1 MGTLVLAGA
10 TSGSATLTPVD
21 AVTAVI
27 TLPSATATLATLG
40 ANTFTGN
47 QAITGTLST
56 TGAITEIPRCAVYQW
71 TDWNPTNVSGS
82 PANASSTATATSTAT
97 SYATMANAS
106 GTLTFTFAKAGVYNI
121 SMAGGL
127 ATILAGI
134 TRVTMNFTLGGTAT
148 RLISTSPRANQN
160 HDEAFDVSFNFSV
173 VATTNQT
180 LTILPSTTLT
190 GSGVAANFT
199 FYASA
204 SAAYMGT
211 P

>member
-21 AVTAVI
+21 AATAVI

-40 ANTFTGN
+40 ANTFVGN
-47 QAITGTLST
+47 QAITGTLSVS
-56 TGAITEIPRCAVYQW
+56 GAITEIPRMAVYQW
-71 TDWNPTNVSGS
+71 TTWNPSDVAG
-82 PANASSTATATSTAT
+82 SSTNAPSTAVATSTAT

-106 GTLTFTFAKAGVYNI
+106 GTLTFTFVKAGVYNI
-121 SMAGGL
+121 NMAGGL

-134 TRVTMNFTLGGTAT
+134 TRATFNFTLGGTAT

-160 HDEAFDVSFNFSV
+160 HDEAFDFAFNFAV
-173 VATTNQT
+173 VATANQT
-180 LTILPSTTLT
+180 LTILPSSTLS
-190 GSGVAANFT
+190 GAGVAANFT

-211 P
+211 

>member
-71 TDWNPTNVSGS
+71 TDWNPVNVSGGS
-82 PANASSTATATSTAT
+82 TNASSTAVATSTAA
-97 SYATMANAS
+97 SYVTMANSS
-106 GTLTFTFAKAGVYNI
+106 GTLTFTFVKAGVYNI
-121 SMAGGL
+121 TMAGGL
-127 ATILAGI
+127 ATILAGV
-134 TRVTMNFTLGGTAT
+134 TRAVMNFTLGGTST
-148 RLISTSPRANQN
+148 RLMSTSPRANQN
-160 HDEAFDVSFNFSV
+160 HDEAFDVAFSLSI

-180 LTILPSTTLT
+180 LTILPTSVFTGGGTT
-190 GSGVAANFT
+190 SNFT